1 MATGMTT
8 LKHGVNVYATV
19 LLQGR
24 QTLKPRNPG
33 APKQERREPTE
44 DAGQTSDFSLMRRL
58 MCLSIAPV
66 RDVQQGLIIPIDQE
80 VNFSTDSRGNHGE
93 GVTEISEKEMD

>member
-1 MATGMTT
+1 
-8 LKHGVNVYATV
+8 
-19 LLQGR
+19 
-24 QTLKPRNPG
+24 
-33 APKQERREPTE
+33 
-44 DAGQTSDFSLMRRL
+44 

-66 RDVQQGLIIPIDQE
+66 RGVQQGLIFPIDRE